1 MILIMKKEVA
11 FFRCEAEFLDGL
23 ECFGTW
29 FVLIF
34 LGDLTIKSGGKFGN
48 VIGIAHVDFTFR
60 KKLYFLLRAAKKR
73 ILSGS
78 HHRTQAL

>member
-1 MILIMKKEVA
+1 LN
-11 FFRCEAEFLDGL
+11 GL
-23 ECFGTW
+23 ECFGSW

-34 LGDLTIKSGGKFGN
+34 LGDWIIKSGGKFGN
-48 VIGIAHVDFTFR
+48 VVGNAYVNFTFR
-60 KKLYFLLRAAKKR
+60 KKLYFLLRAVKKR